1 MKASATIALAASL
14 LALVPAAA
22 QEWPS
27 KSVKVVVPFG
37 PGSTP
42 DMVARLVADRLQQKL
57 GQSFVIDNKPGAS
70 GNVGTDAVAK
80 AEPDGATIG
89 VSIGGPLAI
98 NTLLFSKLPYDPA
111 KDIAPITQLIT
122 QPSALVVNNSLGV
135 NSVAEL
141 VALLKRESGKYNFGS
156 IGNGSLS
163 HLAMEAIALRSGTKM
178 VHIPYPGSPQ
188 AMTAVLRGDVQ
199 MACLPAIAV
208 DAAARLGQGEGPGRL
223 HRAAL
228 GIAAGHP
235 DLEGSRH
242 RRRSGRVDGPDCARQ
257 DAGCRH
263 CQNPWRGGGSHQ
275 GARPPGQAR
284 DPIDGAGRQL
294 AGRIPRRDRARDR
307 ALVAS
312 HQGDRSE
319 GQLSPRFLRPAPRPI
334 ASDTA
339 EASRMSDHRR
349 AAAVD
354 IDGGAGDV

>member
-1 MKASATIALAASL
+1 MKASATIALVALL

-42 DMVARLVADRLQQKL
+42 DMVARLIADRLQQKL

-70 GNVGTDAVAK
+70 GNLGTDAVAK

-111 KDIAPITQLIT
+111 KDIAPVTQLIT
-122 QPSALVVNNSLGV
+122 QPSALVINNSLGV

-141 VALLKRESGKYNFGS
+141 VALLKREPGKYNFGS

-163 HLAMEAIALRSGTKM
+163 HLAMEAIALRSGTQM

-208 DAAARLGQGEGPGRL
+208 TPQLASGKVKILAVSTG
-223 HRAAL
+223 
-228 GIAAGHP
+228 
-235 DLEGSRH
+235 
-242 RRRSGRVDGPDCARQ
+242 RRSALLPDIPTLKEAGIDVEADAWMGLIAPARTPDVVIGKVHDEVVEAIKAPDIRDKLATQ
-257 DAGCRH
+257 LMEPVGNSPAEFRAVIE
-263 CQNPWRGGGSHQ
+263 REV
-275 GARPPGQAR
+275 ARWSPVIKA
-284 DPIDGAGRQL
+284 IDL
-294 AGRIPRRDRARDR
+294 KIN
-307 ALVAS
+307 
-312 HQGDRSE
+312 
-319 GQLSPRFLRPAPRPI
+319 
-334 ASDTA
+334 
-339 EASRMSDHRR
+339 
-349 AAAVD
+349 
-354 IDGGAGDV
+354 